1 MQRVSICNIQW
12 IVKILSPHPQQWED
26 FDFTITGTCFEARR
40 PISMLNNLNI
50 ISEED
55 LVLYLLEIECGLA
68 ITYYTSSNQLTD
80 VSVIN
85 I

>member
-1 MQRVSICNIQW
+1 
-12 IVKILSPHPQQWED
+12 
-26 FDFTITGTCFEARR
+26 
-40 PISMLNNLNI
+40 MLNNLNM

-55 LVLYLLEIECGLA
+55 LVLYLLEIKSGLA
-68 ITYYTSSNQLTD
+68 ITYNTSSNQLKD